1 MRRLVEFGLQYKAVM
16 LLITAII
23 VLGGLF
29 SYFNLAR
36 LEDPPF
42 SVKSALVIT
51 DYPGATPEEVEQEV
65 TDRLETA
72 IQQLPQVKHIY
83 SMSRDGLSY
92 IRVDIKDR
100 FWANDLP
107 QVWDELRRK
116 VNDATSSLP
125 PGVGTPRVVDD
136 FGFVFGFL
144 LAVTGEG
151 FTSAELEDIAEKI
164 QKQLY
169 LVPNIARIDLWG
181 TQQRVIN
188 LDISNQKVSELKISP
203 MTIHSLLLKQ
213 NMVVDAGS
221 VDQGE
226 TRYPL
231 HISGEFKKP
240 IEIEELIVQPQTN
253 DLIQEALQKQM
264 TTKGVADSFAQEIE
278 KNEQAKFSLG
288 DIAKVSV
295 GYQDPPVK
303 IMRYNGKPAV
313 GIQIAGTED
322 SNIVE
327 VGRQLDERLR
337 SIQEGLPIGIELHR
351 ISWQSQIVNES
362 ISGFVLSMI
371 ESIIIVLIVL
381 LIPSGLRMG
390 GIIGMDLILTIFA
403 TFLYMYF
410 MKIPLERMSLGA
422 LIIAMGMMVDNSIVV
437 ADGIA
442 VNLRKGM
449 DRMQAAITA
458 TAIPALPLLSA
469 TIIAVMSFYPI
480 YASEGSTGE
489 YCRTLFVVV
498 AVSLMISWFIAMLIT
513 PQQCLWL
520 LNSKNKTGE
529 QADEFN
535 TPFFNRFRKMIYE
548 ILRHRALF
556 LGILL
561 ASLAL
566 SFFGFQ
572 YVVKLFFPFSTRP
585 QLMVDYWAPAGTS
598 IHDVAA
604 QTGRMEKKFQK
615 GENVES
621 VSSFIGAGPP
631 RFYLPVD
638 PEFIFSNYGQLLIN
652 FKSYEDIDPFIAQ
665 NGEWLQKEFPEA
677 LTRIRKYNV
686 GPGDPWKFELRVL
699 GPGEANLSQLRK
711 VGSDLLANVKT
722 SPLGTDWRLD
732 IMNPIRLLKTDYD
745 QKRARSAGISR
756 QDIANGLKRGYDG
769 INIGLYREK
778 NKLYKIQWRS
788 TEEERNNL
796 LASIDTL
803 PVRGETSVTAAPLS
817 QVSNG
822 TNFAWEEPY
831 ILRWDRQ
838 RQVAIQG
845 SPILTSTFVDLKN
858 SVSNEI
864 ANYPLPKGFSLFW
877 DGEEDSSKTAQ
888 QQLMPGLVPAIIV
901 ILLSLMVT
909 FNDFRPIAVILC
921 TIPFAMIGITAGLL
935 LFDVPFGFMAL
946 LGSMSLAG
954 MMNKNIVVLLDACND
969 NISKGVHPYHAIV
982 EAAVSRARPVM
993 LAAGTT
999 VLGVIPLLQDVF
1011 WIGLAVAIMGGLTIG
1026 SLLTL
1031 FAVPL
1036 FYTMIYGL
1044 NPPAEES
1051 KVNA

>member
-16 LLITAII
+16 ILITVII
-23 VLGGLF
+23 VIGGIFSFFSLG
-29 SYFNLAR
+29 R

-51 DYPGATPEEVEQEV
+51 QYPGATPEEVEQEV

-72 IQQLPQVKHIY
+72 IHQMPQVKHIY

-92 IRVDIKDR
+92 IKVDVKDHY
-100 FWANDLP
+100 WAKDLP

-116 VNDATSSLP
+116 INDVTPSLP
-125 PGVGTPRVVDD
+125 PGVDAPRVVDD

-144 LAVTGEG
+144 LALTGEG
-151 FTSAELEDIAEKI
+151 FSYAELEDFAEKI

-181 TQQRVIN
+181 AQQRVIH
-188 LDISNQKVSELKISP
+188 LDISNQKLSELRLSP
-203 MTIHSLLLKQ
+203 QTIQSLLIKQ
-213 NMVVDAGS
+213 NMVVDAGN

-226 TRYPL
+226 IRYPMHL
-231 HISGEFKKP
+231 SGEFKKP
-240 IEIEELIVQPQTN
+240 LEIEELIIQPRTN
-253 DLIQEALQKQM
+253 DLIQNALVKQK
-264 TTKGVADSFAQEIE
+264 TKKSSENSFAQEVE
-278 KNEQAKFSLG
+278 KNEKNKFSLG
-288 DIAKVSV
+288 DIATVSV
-295 GYQDPPVK
+295 GYQDPPTK
-303 IMRYNGKPAV
+303 IMKFNGIPAI

-327 VGRQLDERLR
+327 VGRQIDEKLR
-337 SIQEGLPIGIELHR
+337 QLQSELPIGVELHK
-351 ISWQSQIVNES
+351 ISWQSTIVKES

-381 LIPSGLRMG
+381 LIPSGIRMG
-390 GIIGMDLILTIFA
+390 GIIGLALVLTILA

-449 DRMQAAITA
+449 DKFQAAVSATA
-458 TAIPALPLLSA
+458 TPALPLLSA

-498 AVSLMISWFIAMLIT
+498 GISLMISWFIALLMT
-513 PQQCLWL
+513 PQQCLWF
-520 LNSKNKTGE
+520 LNSNKENT
-529 QADEFN
+529 QTDEFN
-535 TPFFNRFRKMIYE
+535 TPFFNRFRKLLKGVI
-548 ILRHRALF
+548 RHRVLTVGFLLVALAF
-556 LGILL
+556 
-561 ASLAL
+561 SLI
-566 SFFGFQ
+566 GFQ
-572 YVVKLFFPFSTRP
+572 YVVKLFFPSSTRP

-598 IHDVAA
+598 IHEVSSKTAL
-604 QTGRMEKKFQK
+604 MEKKFHEDK
-615 GENVES
+615 TVES

-638 PEFIFSNYGQLLIN
+638 PEFIYSNYGQLLVN
-652 FKSYEDIDPFIAQ
+652 FKKYQDIDPFIAQ
-665 NGEWLQKEFPEA
+665 HSQWLQNEFPEA
-677 LTRIRKYNV
+677 LVRIRKYNI
-686 GPGDPWKFELRVL
+686 GPGDSWKFELRVL
-699 GPGEANLSQLRK
+699 GPYDANPSELRS
-711 VGSDLLANVKT
+711 VGTDLLAKVQK

-732 IMNPIRLLKTDYD
+732 VMNPIRQLQVDYD
-745 QKRARSAGISR
+745 QKRARSANISR
-756 QDIANGLKRGYDG
+756 EDIANGLKRGYDG
-769 INIGLYREK
+769 LNIGLYREK
-778 NKLYKIQWRS
+778 NKLYKIQWRN
-788 TEEERNNL
+788 TDEERETL
-796 LASIDTL
+796 LSHLDTL
-803 PVRGETSVTAAPLS
+803 PIRGENNVTSVPLS
-817 QVSNG
+817 QVSDQ
-822 TNFAWEEPY
+822 TDFQWEEPY

-845 SPILTSTFVDLKN
+845 SPLLTSTFADLKN
-858 SVSNEI
+858 SVSKEI
-864 ANYPLPKGFSLFW
+864 NDYPLPKGFSLFW

-888 QQLMPGLVPAIIV
+888 QQLLPGVVPAIIV
-901 ILLSLMVT
+901 ILLCLIVT
-909 FNDFRPIAVILC
+909 FNDFRPIIVILL
-921 TIPFAMIGITAGLL
+921 TIPFAMIGITGGLL

-954 MMNKNIVVLLDACND
+954 MMNKNIVVLLDACNE
-969 NISKGVHPYHAIV
+969 NLANGMHPYNAII
-982 EAAVSRARPVM
+982 EAAVCRARPVM

-1011 WIGLAVAIMGGLTIG
+1011 WIGLAVAIMGGLAIG
-1026 SLLTL
+1026 SVLTL
-1031 FAVPL
+1031 IAVPL
-1036 FYTMIYGL
+1036 FYSIVYRL
-1044 NPPAEES
+1044 QPPAKETP
-1051 KVNA
+1051 